1 MNKQLSKSESKYRY
15 KFFYENHL
23 NKFAQKN
30 IDKLITEWGITYKGI
45 YFVWKN
51 SQDSCLMPYST
62 VDKNFQAEIN
72 KIIYHT
78 FTTASIPELGN
89 NILYFSRGCNKIKKR
104 IKLVAKA
111 LQQLF
116 QLNIIKS
123 VCEKAVN

>member
-30 IDKLITEWGITYKGI
+30 IDKLITEWGVTYKGI
-45 YFVWKN
+45 Y
-51 SQDSCLMPYST
+51 
-62 VDKNFQAEIN
+62 
-72 KIIYHT
+72 
-78 FTTASIPELGN
+78 
-89 NILYFSRGCNKIKKR
+89 RGCNKIKKR
-104 IKLVAKA
+104 IELVAKA

-123 VCEKAVN
+123 VCEKAVD